1 MFLTVWRMLGFAL
14 DMISPHPVCWVCI
27 HSIHPCPFFYERY
40 RDDLET
46 VLSSLQAE
54 GTISY
59 HEHKEHRWFS
69 S

>member
-1 MFLTVWRMLGFAL
+1 MVLALWRMLGFAL
-14 DMISPHPVCWVCI
+14 DMINPYPVCWALQPYPIPVL
-27 HSIHPCPFFYERY
+27 FFYECY